1 MTERVQKAQFDYF
14 RLSGQTAIV
23 TGSGNGIGRATAIM
37 LADLGANV
45 MVCDLEE
52 DSARRVTEEILAR
65 GGNAVYSHYDVTK
78 LEDIRATIAKTVEA
92 FGDVD
97 ILVNNAAS
105 CGGGV
110 RFDRMT
116 YPEWNR
122 LINTNLTSA
131 YMFTNEV
138 LPYMTRKKH
147 GKICMVSSGAAFGY
161 DFSDP
166 HYAAAKA
173 GLLGL
178 AKELSQELAPYRINV
193 NALGTGL
200 TDTRMAHLPDRSWED
215 ETKGIPW
222 YRVGTPEDQ
231 AAAIVYLVSEA
242 AEYVTGQVLCPNGGA
257 WM

>member
-37 LADLGANV
+37 LANLGANV

-65 GGNAVYSHYDVTK
+65 GGNAVFSPCDVTK
-78 LEDIRATIAKTVEA
+78 LEDIQATIAKTVET

-110 RFDRMT
+110 RFDQMT

-147 GKICMVSSGAAFGY
+147 GKICMVSSGATFGY

-200 TDTRMAHLPDRSWED
+200 TDTRMAHSPDRSWED